1 MFDLTHSHT
10 VFMAQNVVK
19 VLKGSL
25 HTQRN
30 NTYTI
35 IVRSSSLDSAV
46 WSKSGCGSRRSEI
59 VVESG
64 RVGHGGVHL
73 GILCVSQGKRLD
85 FEQISFGCF
94 TLV

>member
-1 MFDLTHSHT
+1 
-10 VFMAQNVVK
+10 MAQNVVK

-46 WSKSGCGSRRSEI
+46 WSKSGCGSRSSEI

-64 RVGHGGVHL
+64 RVWKEGSTL
-73 GILCVSQGKRLD
+73 GSCVSHKERDWILNKYLLD
-85 FEQISFGCF
+85 VSPWFDICSPKVEM
-94 TLV
+94 

>member
-1 MFDLTHSHT
+1 MFDLRHSHT

-25 HTQRN
+25 HIQRN

-64 RVGHGGVHL
+64 RVGHGRRGPPW
-73 GILCVSQGKRLD
+73 D
-85 FEQISFGCF
+85 
-94 TLV
+94 LVCLTRKETGF